1 MVRKAGLNEAVVI
14 QAAVE
19 LIDEEGPGAL
29 TLARLAERLGVRSPS
44 LYKHISGLE
53 ALRQGIAIWAARE
66 LARRMSRAAIGK
78 SGDEAVLA
86 IAQEYRDFAKDHPGL
101 YPLLAQAP
109 DPADLA
115 MEAASTEILAI
126 IQAVLMPYGLEARE
140 SLHAIRGLRSLVHG
154 FVSLETA
161 GGFGMPLDIDESF
174 LYLMERYLQGLR
186 QSESESREGLTR
198 RRPRRP
204 S

>member
-1 MVRKAGLNEAVVI
+1 MVRKAGLNEAIVI
-14 QAAVE
+14 QAAVD

-29 TLARLAERLGVRSPS
+29 SLARLAERLGVRSPS

-53 ALRQGIAIWAARE
+53 ALRQGIAVWAARE

-101 YPLLAQAP
+101 YPLLIQAP

-115 MEAASTEILAI
+115 MQAASTEILAV
-126 IQAVLMPYGLEARE
+126 IQAVLMPYGLDPRE

-174 LYLMERYLQGLR
+174 LYLMERYLRGLR
-186 QSESESREGLTR
+186 Q
-198 RRPRRP
+198 
-204 S
+204 